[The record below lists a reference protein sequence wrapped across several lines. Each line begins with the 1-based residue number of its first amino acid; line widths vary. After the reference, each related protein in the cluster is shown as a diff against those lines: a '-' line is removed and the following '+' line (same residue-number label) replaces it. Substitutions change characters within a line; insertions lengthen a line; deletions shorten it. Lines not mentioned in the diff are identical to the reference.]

1 MSGEDFQFDSG
12 QMALYVHI
20 PFCTSKCCYCSF
32 YSEPIIDH
40 DSKALV
46 SALIKEMEK
55 YADADFRTAY
65 IGGGSPSCLASEQ
78 LLRLVEK
85 ITHRFPDIAEFT
97 VEANPGQLTPD
108 TLVQLLNA
116 GVNRLSIGAQSFNT
130 VELEFLG
137 RRHTV
142 DAINA
147 TVSTAKNIGFK
158 NINLDLIFAVPGS
171 NLDSWSK
178 SLNAAIALGVQHI
191 SAYSLTFE
199 QGTLLEKLLQLGE
212 VEPLPEE
219 LDRQMYELAID
230 TLSANGFT
238 QYEIS
243 NFSKSEFECLHNLT
257 YWANH
262 PYVGIGPAA
271 GSFYDGHRTIN
282 MADIKKYIAAIQR
295 DGDPVTQ
302 TEEPNEIEFACETAV
317 LNLRRTQ
324 GIDMGEYEQ
333 LTGYDPL
340 ELFAD
345 TIDKYLKMKL
355 LKIQSGKI
363 CLTRDALPIAD
374 SILCDFS
381 VI

>member
-1 MSGEDFQFDSG
+1 MSGENFQFDSG

-32 YSEPIIDH
+32 YSEPITNH
-40 DSKALV
+40 DSKVLV
-46 SALIKEMEK
+46 SALIKEMDK
-55 YADADFRTAY
+55 YANAYFRTVY

-78 LLRLVEK
+78 LLKLVEK
-85 ITHRFPDIAEFT
+85 ITQLFPDIAEFT
-97 VEANPGQLTPD
+97 VEINPGQLTPNA
-108 TLVQLLNA
+108 LVRLLSD

-147 TVSTAKNIGFK
+147 TVSTAKNIGFE
-158 NINLDLIFAVPGS
+158 NINLDLIFAVPDS

-199 QGTLLEKLLQLGE
+199 QGTLLEKLWLLGE
-212 VEPLPEE
+212 IQPVSEE

-230 TLSANGFT
+230 TLAVNGFT

-243 NFSKSEFECLHNLT
+243 NFSKPEFECLHNLT

-271 GSFYDGHRTIN
+271 GSFYDGRRSANI
-282 MADIKKYIAAIQR
+282 ADINKYIAAIQS
-295 DGDPVTQ
+295 DDDTAAE
-302 TEEPNEIEFACETAV
+302 TEKPNEIEFACETAV
-317 LNLRRTQ
+317 LNLRRIQ
-324 GIDMGEYEQ
+324 GIDLKEYEQ

-340 ELFAD
+340 ELFAS
-345 TIDKYLKMKL
+345 TIDEYLEMKL
-355 LKIQSGKI
+355 LKIENDRI
-363 CLTRDALPIAD
+363 CLTRNALPIAD